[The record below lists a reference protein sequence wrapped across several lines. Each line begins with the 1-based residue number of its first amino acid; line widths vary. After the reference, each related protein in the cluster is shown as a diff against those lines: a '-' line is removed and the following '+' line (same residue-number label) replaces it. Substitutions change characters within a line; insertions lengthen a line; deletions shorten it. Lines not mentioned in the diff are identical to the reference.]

1 MRLSKKNLQ
10 YEFIK
15 ELYDYCIQTQN
26 LNLLQQLIST
36 RERIILSQFEGGT
49 IGNLEYL
56 FSTSEAANILGKQPC
71 SSLPKIYFHIEQLA
85 IKFFG
90 CLLKCSTEF
99 EIFKLIHKPNVLLNH
114 DSETVSK
121 NTTSTIIDEKYHYE
135 LVPDISEDERFFH
148 TEFSDQPLPL
158 SDAIVLINIATF
170 VKEHKWY
177 EMLNHLDISSKGEH
191 FILYQY
197 TENNL
202 YPTIISSALIQT
214 TSNKHEWLFF
224 DGFFQNTKWKPNLE
238 NDGLLSLTKATSM
251 TPLTRSQ
258 FIDKTSDEIE
268 NDLFYSILDKTK
280 VCEAIRL
287 TISGSK
293 SKANYHLYL
302 AQKGL
307 AMALK
312 ESGRDAVFT
321 IIEKPAM
328 VLFYK
333 AMNLLAPTQSPYVFT
348 SEQDVNKTGIITYKG
363 IWLLKN
369 ASSAFNQYSFKAY
382 NANIISLRKKLRN
395 Q

>member
-1 MRLSKKNLQ
+1 MQ

-15 ELYDYCIQTQN
+15 ELYDYCSQTQN
-26 LNLLQQLIST
+26 FNLLQQLINA
-36 RERIILSQFEGGT
+36 RERIILNKFEGGT

-56 FSTSEAANILGKQPC
+56 FSTSEAAEILGKQPC
-71 SSLPKIYFHIEQLA
+71 SSLPKVYFHIEQMA
-85 IKFFG
+85 IKVFG

-99 EIFKLIHKPNVLLNH
+99 EMFKLIHKPMSVLHRHL
-114 DSETVSK
+114 DVTKK
-121 NTTSTIIDEKYHYE
+121 NSTSAIIDEKYHYE
-135 LVPDISEDERFFH
+135 LVQDISTDERYFH
-148 TEFSDQPLPL
+148 TEFSEHPLPL

-170 VKEHKWY
+170 IKEHKWY
-177 EMLNHLDISSKGEH
+177 EMLNHLEISSKGEH

-197 TENNL
+197 TDNNI

-214 TSNKHEWLFF
+214 TSNKHDWLFF
-224 DGFFQNTKWKPNLE
+224 DNFFQNTKWKPNL
-238 NDGLLSLTKATSM
+238 NADGLLSLSHATSM
-251 TPLTRSQ
+251 STLARSQ
-258 FIDKTSDEIE
+258 FVDKSSTEIE

-280 VCEAIRL
+280 ACEAIRL
-287 TISGSK
+287 TISGEK

-312 ESGRDAVFT
+312 ESGRDIVFT

-328 VLFYK
+328 VLFYQS
-333 AMNLLAPTQSPYVFT
+333 MNLLTPTQSPYVFT
-348 SEQDVNKTGIITYKG
+348 SEQDVNKSGIITYKG

-369 ASSAFNQYSFKAY
+369 ASYAFNQYNFKAY